1 MNLGAFMNPEYPIFS
16 TTLCYL
22 ERDDAYLMLHRV
34 KKEDDYNHDKW
45 VGVGG
50 KFERFE
56 SPEDCLL
63 REVKEETGLTLTHWR
78 SRGLLTFIWGNMTE
92 FIHLYTA
99 DGWTGE
105 MIQGDAC
112 REGVLHFVEVKTRR
126 SGSLTPPE
134 AAATQRKFR
143 ALSRAAACYLR
154 TVGWEGEVQFDLAAA
169 EAAADGSVR
178 VELIENA
185 LEYNW

>member
-1 MNLGAFMNPEYPIFS
+1 MPA
-16 TTLCYL
+16 
-22 ERDDAYLMLHRV
+22 AA
-34 KKEDDYNHDKW
+34 
-45 VGVGG
+45 
-50 KFERFE
+50 
-56 SPEDCLL
+56 
-63 REVKEETGLTLTHWR
+63 ETGRAGERAATEYLRRAGYEICALNWR
-78 SRGLLTFIWGNMTE
+78 
-92 FIHLYTA
+92 
-99 DGWTGE
+99 
-105 MIQGDAC
+105 QGRYELDIVAY